1 MKRLL
6 AVGFIWLGCAIA
18 WMVLGSTVTIR
29 GGESSA
35 ALQDEVRLL
44 WGPRFLQ
51 SPPTGEMLGEVA
63 PPAPAATP
71 EPADEPEGE
80 PQARRDDDLP
90 DGAAAVDPPAP
101 DTSIPTATPPAVAE
115 PMILDGSDMTVGLE
129 LEQRKKGLLWF
140 PTFAVDFDAA
150 YTFRAPGERGGRAVM
165 RFPLA
170 DQSVVYDAFKVTDAD
185 GTPVDATI
193 SEGHAVWTADFEPG
207 QSRLYRVVYRSRGTS
222 QWTYGAPAGPAAK
235 IKDFHLKLSINTP
248 EVDFPAGT
256 ISPSNHVVDGG
267 AWTGEWHFDSLV
279 SSAPIGV
286 EMPQRLN
293 PGPLVSQVTFFAPVS
308 LLFFFFVV
316 AILAAARRKHLHPM
330 HFFLLGCGF
339 FAFHLLF
346 AYSVDHLPVLGAF
359 VISAIVSVA
368 LVISYARH
376 FVGWRFAV
384 LEMGGAQ
391 LVYLVLFSYTFF
403 WKGFTGLAVTVGAI
417 LTLFVI
423 MQITGRVNWSEAF
436 TSLTGER
443 RDGSQGGNPPPSPP
457 PAPPAPSPPVTL
469 DDKAPD
475 PVLS

>member
-1 MKRLL
+1 
-6 AVGFIWLGCAIA
+6 VWN
-18 WMVLGSTVTIR
+18 
-29 GGESSA
+29 
-35 ALQDEVRLL
+35 
-44 WGPRFLQ
+44 
-51 SPPTGEMLGEVA
+51 
-63 PPAPAATP
+63 
-71 EPADEPEGE
+71 
-80 PQARRDDDLP
+80 AR
-90 DGAAAVDPPAP
+90 
-101 DTSIPTATPPAVAE
+101 
-115 PMILDGSDMTVGLE
+115 
-129 LEQRKKGLLWF
+129 
-140 PTFAVDFDAA
+140 
-150 YTFRAPGERGGRAVM
+150 
-165 RFPLA
+165 
-170 DQSVVYDAFKVTDAD
+170 
-185 GTPVDATI
+185 
-193 SEGHAVWTADFEPG
+193 FEPG
-207 QSRLYRVVYRSRGTS
+207 QSRVYRVVYRSRGTS

-256 ISPSNHVVDGG
+256 ISPSNHVVEGG
-267 AWTGEWHFDSLV
+267 QWNGEWHFDSLV

-286 EMPQRLN
+286 EMPRRLN

-359 VISAIVSVA
+359 AISAVVSVA

-376 FVGWRFAV
+376 FVGWRFAL

-423 MQITGRVNWSEAF
+423 MQITGRVDWSEAF
-436 TSLTGER
+436 TSLKGER
-443 RDGSQGGNPPPSPP
+443 GGPPTPPPT
-457 PAPPAPSPPVTL
+457 PAPPASSAASPANGP
-469 DDKAPD
+469 APD
-475 PVLS
+475 PAAG

>member
-1 MKRLL
+1 MWK
-6 AVGFIWLGCAIA
+6 
-18 WMVLGSTVTIR
+18 
-29 GGESSA
+29 EH
-35 ALQDEVRLL
+35 
-44 WGPRFLQ
+44 
-51 SPPTGEMLGEVA
+51 
-63 PPAPAATP
+63 
-71 EPADEPEGE
+71 
-80 PQARRDDDLP
+80 
-90 DGAAAVDPPAP
+90 
-101 DTSIPTATPPAVAE
+101 
-115 PMILDGSDMTVGLE
+115 
-129 LEQRKKGLLWF
+129 
-140 PTFAVDFDAA
+140 FD
-150 YTFRAPGERGGRAVM
+150 
-165 RFPLA
+165 
-170 DQSVVYDAFKVTDAD
+170 
-185 GTPVDATI
+185 
-193 SEGHAVWTADFEPG
+193 PG
-207 QSRLYRVVYRSRGTS
+207 QSRVYRVVYRSRGTS

-235 IKDFHLKLSINTP
+235 IKDFHLKLRINTP
-248 EVDFPAGT
+248 GVDFPAGT

-267 AWTGEWHFDSLV
+267 VWTGEWHFDSLV

-359 VISAIVSVA
+359 AISAVVSVA

-423 MQITGRVNWSEAF
+423 MQITGRVDWSEAF
-436 TSLTGER
+436 TSLKGER
-443 RDGSQGGNPPPSPP
+443 PDGPEGGPSAPPPVAPP
-457 PAPPAPSPPVTL
+457 PVPDP
-469 DDKAPD
+469 APD
-475 PVLS
+475 PAAG